1 MCAQEA
7 WSQLGLDRVFVVPVG
22 SAPHRKLEGDPGAEV
37 RFELCSRAVDGDE
50 RLEVS
55 RAEVDRE
62 GPSYTSD
69 TLRMLSG
76 EDQQLT
82 LILGADQACAL
93 GEWHEP
99 DEVLSL
105 ARLAVASR
113 GGVERSEVLRRLEG
127 LSSADGAA
135 AAERL
140 DFFDM
145 PRIDV
150 SSSLVRS
157 RVASGRPIRYLVGE
171 QVVGEIETNGL
182 YGGRQG
188 WGPDE
193 P

>member
-7 WSQLGLDRVFVVPVG
+7 WSQLGLDRVLLVPVG
-22 SAPHRKLEGDPGAEV
+22 QAPHRTLESDPGAEV

-113 GGVERSEVLRRLEG
+113 GGVEHSEVLRRLEG

-171 QVVGEIETNGL
+171 QVAGEIETNGL
-182 YGGRQG
+182 YRGSASVGA
-188 WGPDE
+188 E
-193 P
+193 

>member
-7 WSQLGLDRVFVVPVG
+7 WSQLSLDRVLVVPAG
-22 SAPHRKLEGDPGAEV
+22 TAPHRKLEGDPGAGV
-37 RFELCSRAVDGDE
+37 RFALCSRAVEGDE

-55 RAEVDRE
+55 RVEVDRE

-69 TLRMLSG
+69 TLRILSG
-76 EDQQLT
+76 EHEELT

-93 GEWHEP
+93 GQWHEP

-105 ARLAVASR
+105 AQLAVALR
-113 GGVERSEVLRRLEG
+113 VGVERSEVLRRIEG

-182 YGGRQG
+182 YGGSAKIG
-188 WGPDE
+188 AE
-193 P
+193 

>member
-37 RFELCSRAVDGDE
+37 RFELCSRAVDGDD

-76 EDQQLT
+76 EDEELT

-113 GGVERSEVLRRLEG
+113 GGVEHSQVLRRLEG
-127 LSSADGAA
+127 LSSADGSA

-171 QVVGEIETNGL
+171 QVASEIETSGL
-182 YGGRQG
+182 YRGSASVGA
-188 WGPDE
+188 E
-193 P
+193 